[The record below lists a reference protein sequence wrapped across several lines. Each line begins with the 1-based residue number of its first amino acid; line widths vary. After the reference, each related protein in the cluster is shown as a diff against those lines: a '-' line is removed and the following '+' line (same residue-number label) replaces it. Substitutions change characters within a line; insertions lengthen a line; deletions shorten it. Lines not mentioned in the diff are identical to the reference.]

1 MITDKPSPPYAKE
14 FNGLV
19 ERNYASLKGTAITI
33 LDHSRLPPSYM
44 RFALVYAVLVKNRMV
59 HSSTENFHRINSG
72 SDGLPI

>member
-44 RFALVYAVLVKNRMV
+44 RFALVYAVLVKIAWSILPRK
-59 HSSTENFHRINSG
+59 NFHRINSG